1 MHKNMPRKLGGGYRC
16 FRNMHEEA
24 TSSPLGISPKTEK
37 RKSIFKHLRV
47 SKFPQNRFPRNR
59 SRKSGKRHKEGRE
72 ANIGHVVKETNPMEK
87 LGAVLQCTLTAVSIL
102 LDPSEDCWGRG
113 GAQEVTSSVLAVK
126 FAQVDGPQES
136 GPLENILRNSKSK

>member
-1 MHKNMPRKLGGGYRC
+1 MHKNIPRKLGGGYRC

-87 LGAVLQCTLTAVSIL
+87 LGAVCNVHLLLFQSCWIPVRTA
-102 LDPSEDCWGRG
+102 
-113 GAQEVTSSVLAVK
+113 GAEEGLRRSL
-126 FAQVDGPQES
+126 
-136 GPLENILRNSKSK
+136 PLC